1 MTPRILGAV
10 LAGGAARRFGSDKA
24 LALAH
29 GVSLID
35 RVADGLR
42 PQVAEMVL
50 CGRALP
56 GWQTLDDRP
65 RAGLG
70 PLGGLC
76 AALHHAQGHGFDAV
90 LSVASDVLP
99 VPPELVRWLGA
110 GADSGAAV
118 VAGQH
123 LLGLWPTALAH
134 RLDLHLAADDDLS
147 LRTWIA
153 ACGAVPVAIP
163 ITMFNIN
170 TPADLVRF
178 EGDGGCAR
186 G

>member
-1 MTPRILGAV
+1 MTPHILGAV

-29 GVSLID
+29 GMPLID
-35 RVADGLR
+35 RIAAGLR
-42 PQVAEMVL
+42 PQVAAMVL

-76 AALHHAQGHGFDAV
+76 AALHHAQHAGFDAV

-99 VPPELVRWLGA
+99 VSADLAERLGA
-110 GADSGAAV
+110 SATVHAAV

-123 LLGLWPTALAH
+123 LLGLWPAALAD
-134 RLDLHLAADDDLS
+134 RLDAHIATSDDRS
-147 LRTWIA
+147 MRHWIA
-153 ACGAVPVAIP
+153 ACKVTIVEIP
-163 ITMFNIN
+163 GPMFNIN
-170 TPADLVRF
+170 TPADLARF
-178 EGDGGCAR
+178 ESDGGCM
-186 G
+186 GG